1 MTDVRTIN
9 LDCLL
14 DGVGRFSRKR
24 SSHAYEAVLVCF
36 DKLTDQSRITCR
48 VEGIEESQFSI
59 VFEWSEG
66 LTKGD
71 RDSWKNKIDLAK
83 WAGVGIALSMI
94 TQFSEYTVS
103 EEAAINSGVDFYLG
117 DKESVAQAGDDDFI
131 ERTARLEASGIL
143 CAKGGNTVARRR
155 RCKVKQTKKSDCD
168 GTPAFII
175 IGEFSIP
182 LVDWTKRYPTDE

>member
-24 SSHAYEAVLVCF
+24 SCHAYEALLVCF
-36 DKLTDQSRITCR
+36 DKLTDKSCITCK
-48 VEGIEESQFSI
+48 VQGIQESQFPI
-59 VFEWSEG
+59 VFEWSER

-83 WAGVGIALSMI
+83 WAGVGISLSMI
-94 TQFSEYTVS
+94 TQFSEYTVT

-117 DKESVAQAGDDDFI
+117 DKEAVALAADDDFI

-143 CAKGGNTVARRR
+143 CAKGSNTVEKRRK
-155 RCKVKQTKKSDCD
+155 CKVKQTKKSDCE

-182 LVDWTKRYPTDE
+182 LVDWTKRYPTHE